1 MLAKT
6 VEAPLA
12 LTSAGKRESGR
23 YLPSLDGWRAIAILS
38 VIIFHDAQPP
48 RLGPIQLSAVH
59 TYGGLGVD
67 LFFAISGLLIVSRLL
82 DEERKHGKISIKG
95 FYTRRAFRILPP
107 SVCYLAALL
116 ALKPFLHI
124 AVNGR
129 EIFSCLV
136 FVRNYAHEL
145 GESSSGWYTGHF
157 WSLSVE
163 EQFYLIVPGLLVLAR
178 TQRRRLAIAAILTTA
193 FAAWAVFGH
202 YVFPGIYTALHY
214 GEDSMRRTEMRVHG
228 IFMGALWALLLR
240 WNDVQRWVKA
250 AMRPWVVFAVMVL
263 SAFLLLKLQLPRL
276 TLLVLLQLSF
286 SCLLVATITH
296 PKSVTSRIL
305 ELAPLRFVGHIS
317 YSLYLWQQLFFYLG
331 KGADRGPSWANQ
343 WPWSF
348 LGAFACACVSYYF
361 IEKPMIRMGQKAI
374 SRLDQRSSKSLVA
387 CDENA

>member
-1 MLAKT
+1 
-6 VEAPLA
+6 
-12 LTSAGKRESGR
+12 
-23 YLPSLDGWRAIAILS
+23 
-38 VIIFHDAQPP
+38 
-48 RLGPIQLSAVH
+48 
-59 TYGGLGVD
+59 
-67 LFFAISGLLIVSRLL
+67 
-82 DEERKHGKISIKG
+82 
-95 FYTRRAFRILPP
+95 
-107 SVCYLAALL
+107 
-116 ALKPFLHI
+116 
-124 AVNGR
+124 
-129 EIFSCLV
+129 
-136 FVRNYAHEL
+136 
-145 GESSSGWYTGHF
+145 
-157 WSLSVE
+157 
-163 EQFYLIVPGLLVLAR
+163 
-178 TQRRRLAIAAILTTA
+178 
-193 FAAWAVFGH
+193 
-202 YVFPGIYTALHY
+202 
-214 GEDSMRRTEMRVHG
+214 MRVHG